1 MAKLVDLD
9 PKGGQPQAAP
19 VASALSQLTKEA
31 NEIIDGGT
39 IQTLAD
45 LKQSIYQL
53 RNYLCLSKSDN
64 SRNEMTRSVDLVPKA
79 SPVEKKRIRATG
91 EEVPFK
97 KLKLRNIK
105 GDIEICLWRD
115 LAQTVVLKGE
125 CVTVRN
131 FMVTDNKNIPVSAIT
146 NKMHQQQFRMC
157 DDDIQIRADRQEL
170 QQFHH
175 LVIRPV
181 TPIFNPL
188 GQYCQ
193 VRRCCSLSKY
203 STLRELHT
211 HWKYLHQ
218 PNRQIYKCGKCQK
231 MFWIKSRCFRHIS
244 FKHYAIKDNIHNFI
258 NTIVP
263 PNVYYIENRGTM
275 LPRLGTA
282 VENSEFINQEKSEA
296 SSSSSNRVF
305 GGCRDYG
312 EKTSHD

>member
-1 MAKLVDLD
+1 MPNVRLMFLWDIPD
-9 PKGGQPQAAP
+9 PDMLLRLKRHKSCSLKCTQTNKAPRLMIHVITGGEFLERIGQ
-19 VASALSQLTKEA
+19 SEFFTNTQL
-31 NEIIDGGT
+31 G
-39 IQTLAD
+39 
-45 LKQSIYQL
+45 
-53 RNYLCLSKSDN
+53 NYLCLSKSDN
-64 SRNEMTRSVDLVPKA
+64 SRKEMARLVDLVPKGGQPQA
-79 SPVEKKRIRATG
+79 APVT
-91 EEVPFK
+91 
-97 KLKLRNIK
+97 
-105 GDIEICLWRD
+105 
-115 LAQTVVLKGE
+115 
-125 CVTVRN
+125 
-131 FMVTDNKNIPVSAIT
+131 SALSQLT
-146 NKMHQQQFRMC
+146 KEC

-211 HWKYLHQ
+211 HWQYLHQ

-244 FKHYAIKDNIHNFI
+244 FKHYVIKDNIHKFF

-282 VENSEFINQEKSEA
+282 VENSEFINRGKSEA
-296 SSSSSNRVF
+296 SSSSSNRAF

-312 EKTSHD
+312 ERLLMINHFFE